1 MSKRIILILI
11 TRLFDTLNVSLKYK
25 ILKRYKMKV
34 VIYARVSTNSQDYKR
49 QTEELL
55 EFSQTQNYEV
65 VKIFEEKISGGK
77 TNEKRP
83 QLMNMIHFIK
93 TNKMNKVLCW
103 ELSRLGRNTIEVLKT
118 IQLLNENCISLYI
131 KNHNIETLNDK
142 CEVNPMS
149 QFLIQI
155 LTSVS
160 EMEKTQIRQRIKSGY
175 DSFRKN
181 GGKVG
186 RKKGF
191 KKDTETLLTEHKDV
205 VKLLKQGYS
214 VRKTMKLTDK
224 SSGTVQKIRM
234 LLNLSNT

>member
-1 MSKRIILILI
+1 
-11 TRLFDTLNVSLKYK
+11 
-25 ILKRYKMKV
+25 MKV
-34 VIYARVSTNSQDYKR
+34 VIYSRVSTISQDFKR

-55 EFSQTQNYEV
+55 EFSKNMNYEV
-65 VKIFEEKISGGK
+65 VSIFEEKISGGK
-77 TNEKRP
+77 TNEERP
-83 QLMNMIHFIK
+83 QLMEMINFIK
-93 TNKMNKVLCW
+93 SNKIDKVLCW

-142 CEVNPMS
+142 CEINPMS

-175 DSFRKN
+175 ESFRKN

-186 RKKGF
+186 RKEGF
-191 KKDTETLLTEHKDV
+191 KKDNETLLTEHKDII
-205 VKLLKQGYS
+205 KLLKQGYS

-224 SSGTVQKIRM
+224 SSGTVQKIKKIIAE
-234 LLNLSNT
+234 

>member
-1 MSKRIILILI
+1 
-11 TRLFDTLNVSLKYK
+11 
-25 ILKRYKMKV
+25 MKV
-34 VIYARVSTNSQDYKR
+34 VIYSRVSTNSQDYKR

-55 EFSQTQNYEV
+55 DFSKTMNYEV
-65 VKIFEEKISGGK
+65 VSIFEEKISGGK
-77 TNEKRP
+77 TNEERP
-83 QLMNMIHFIK
+83 ELMKMINFVK
-93 TNKMNKVLCW
+93 TNKIDKVLCW
-103 ELSRLGRNTIEVLKT
+103 ELSRIGRNTIQVLKT

-142 CEVNPMS
+142 CEINPMS

-175 DSFRKN
+175 ESFRKN

-186 RKKGF
+186 RKEGF
-191 KKDTETLLTEHKDV
+191 KKDNETLLTEHKDV

-224 SSGTVQKIRM
+224 SSGTIQKIKKII
-234 LLNLSNT
+234 SE

>member
-1 MSKRIILILI
+1 
-11 TRLFDTLNVSLKYK
+11 
-25 ILKRYKMKV
+25 MKV
-34 VIYARVSTNSQDYKR
+34 VIQARVSTNSQDYKR
-49 QTEELL
+49 QIEELL
-55 EFSQTQNYEV
+55 DYSKMMNYEV
-65 VKIFEEKISGGK
+65 VAIFEEKISGGK
-77 TNEKRP
+77 TNEERP
-83 QLMNMIHFIK
+83 ELMKMINFIK
-93 TNKMNKVLCW
+93 KNKIDKVLCW

-142 CEVNPMS
+142 CEINPMS

-175 DSFRKN
+175 ESYRKN

-186 RKKGF
+186 RKEGF
-191 KKDTETLLTEHKDV
+191 KKDNETLLTEHKDV

-224 SSGTVQKIRM
+224 SSGTIQKIKKIISE
-234 LLNLSNT
+234 L

>member
-1 MSKRIILILI
+1 
-11 TRLFDTLNVSLKYK
+11 
-25 ILKRYKMKV
+25 MKV

-55 EFSQTQNYEV
+55 EFSQTRNYEV

-77 TNEKRP
+77 TNEERP
-83 QLMNMIHFIK
+83 QLMKMIDFIK
-93 TNKMNKVLCW
+93 SNKIDKILCW

-118 IQLLNENCISLYI
+118 IQLLNENYISLYI
-131 KNHNIETLNDK
+131 KNHNIETFNDK
-142 CEVNPMS
+142 CEINPMS

-186 RKKGF
+186 RKDGF
-191 KKDTETLLTEHKDV
+191 RKSPQTLLSEHKDV
-205 VKLLKQGYS
+205 VKLLKQGMS

-224 SSGTVQKIRM
+224 SSGTVQKIKKM
-234 LLNLSNT
+234 LSKGEGL

>member
-1 MSKRIILILI
+1 
-11 TRLFDTLNVSLKYK
+11 
-25 ILKRYKMKV
+25 MKV
-34 VIYARVSTNSQDYKR
+34 VIYSRVSTNSQDYKR

-55 EFSQTQNYEV
+55 EFSNKMNYEV
-65 VKIFEEKISGGK
+65 VSTFEEKISGGK
-77 TNEKRP
+77 TNEERP
-83 QLMNMIHFIK
+83 ELMKMINFVK
-93 TNKMNKVLCW
+93 TNKIDKVLCW
-103 ELSRLGRNTIEVLKT
+103 ELSRIGRNTIEVLKT

-142 CEVNPMS
+142 CEINPMS

-175 DSFRKN
+175 ESYRKN

-186 RKKGF
+186 RKEGF
-191 KKDTETLLTEHKDV
+191 KKDNESLLTEHKDV

-224 SSGTVQKIRM
+224 SSGTIQKIKK
-234 LLNLSNT
+234 LISE

>member
-1 MSKRIILILI
+1 
-11 TRLFDTLNVSLKYK
+11 
-25 ILKRYKMKV
+25 MKV
-34 VIYARVSTNSQDYKR
+34 VIYSRVSTTSQDYKR

-55 EFSQTQNYEV
+55 EFSKNMNYEV
-65 VKIFEEKISGGK
+65 VSIFEEKISGGK
-77 TNEKRP
+77 KNEERP
-83 QLMNMIHFIK
+83 ELMKMINFIK
-93 TNKMNKVLCW
+93 KNKIDKILCW

-142 CEVNPMS
+142 CEINPMS

-175 DSFRKN
+175 ESYRKN

-186 RKKGF
+186 RKEGF
-191 KKDTETLLTEHKDV
+191 KKDTETLLTQHKDV

-224 SSGTVQKIRM
+224 SSGTIQKIKK
-234 LLNLSNT
+234 LISE

>member
-1 MSKRIILILI
+1 
-11 TRLFDTLNVSLKYK
+11 
-25 ILKRYKMKV
+25 MKV
-34 VIYARVSTNSQDYKR
+34 VIYSRVSTNSQDYKR

-55 EFSQTQNYEV
+55 DFSKTMNYEV
-65 VKIFEEKISGGK
+65 VSIFEEKISGGR
-77 TNEKRP
+77 TNEERP
-83 QLMNMIHFIK
+83 ELMKMINFVK
-93 TNKMNKVLCW
+93 TNKIDKVLCW
-103 ELSRLGRNTIEVLKT
+103 ELSRIGRNTIEVLKT

-142 CEVNPMS
+142 CEINPMS

-175 DSFRKN
+175 ESYRKN

-186 RKKGF
+186 RKEGF
-191 KKDTETLLTEHKDV
+191 KKDNETLLTEHKDV

-224 SSGTVQKIRM
+224 SSGTIQKIKKIISE
-234 LLNLSNT
+234 L